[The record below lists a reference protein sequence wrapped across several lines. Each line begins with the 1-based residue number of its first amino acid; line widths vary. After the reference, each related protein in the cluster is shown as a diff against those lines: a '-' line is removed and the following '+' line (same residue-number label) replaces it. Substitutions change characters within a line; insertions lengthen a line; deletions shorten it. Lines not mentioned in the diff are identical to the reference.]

1 MLHKALGDDF
11 RHELISLTRSLA
23 TLALQGQGER
33 RSEVLRVGGRQFIV
47 GHPQPAT

>member
-1 MLHKALGDDF
+1 MLHKALGDD
-11 RHELISLTRSLA
+11 ISLTLSLA
-23 TLALQGQGER
+23 TLALQGQGKR